1 MKRFFNWLLA
11 TTLSATPAMAD
22 FNITSIDLGISINEL
37 QSRLRSEK
45 VVFLEFSDSKIVG
58 RKYALGEKGDP
69 SLPNE
74 YLNLEP
80 STEITAEICDKK
92 VYRLSFKTVYK
103 RDLNGLLLG
112 RRAIYEY
119 LDFNK
124 AALADIDIS
133 QKEGSSDVYES
144 FVIDRDVMGGSAR
157 GKEEIK
163 FGIYIQGYWQD
174 GTPVIGYRYDVVNK
188 WFCPN

>member
-1 MKRFFNWLLA
+1 MKRIFNWLLA
-11 TTLSATPAMAD
+11 TTLFATPAMAD

-58 RKYALGEKGDP
+58 RKYALGAKGDP
-69 SLPNE
+69 TLPNE
-74 YLNLEP
+74 YPNLEA

-92 VYRLSFKTVYK
+92 VYKLSFKSQYK

-112 RRAIYEY
+112 RKAIYEY
-119 LDFNK
+119 LAFNK
-124 AALADIDIS
+124 ATLNLIDFN
-133 QKEGSSDVYES
+133 QKEGSSDVFES

-163 FGIYIQGYWQD
+163 FGIYVAGKWNGGEPI
-174 GTPVIGYRYDVVNK
+174 IGFRYDVVNK